1 MATSTT
7 GPILSDL
14 TGTWANDAVV
24 LEVNDGG
31 EYILIEPGETEP
43 EMGGFVARD
52 GDRFSFVTATTGSC
66 PGQTG
71 TYEASVAGDMLT
83 LTAIDDP
90 CEVRMTWLVSPLTRD
105 G

>member
-71 TYEASVAGDMLT
+71 TYEASVEEGTLT
-83 LTAIDDP
+83 LVLVEDP
-90 CEVRMTWLVSPLTRD
+90 CRIRVAGFANPLIRS